1 VLNSYLLAFGLSA
14 MTEDK
19 TPPISVTGLR
29 ADDYSP
35 DAKNIIISLTTKYST
50 SDRKYSV
57 PLECFYDFI
66 VDLKR
71 LNALKSATAI
81 NTSSQLAVPPK
92 PENDLEPNRA
102 ISELE

>member
-1 VLNSYLLAFGLSA
+1 

-19 TPPISVTGLR
+19 TPPISVTALR

-35 DAKNIIISLTTKYST
+35 DAKNVIISLTTKYST

-71 LNALKSATAI
+71 LNALKSATPI
-81 NTSSQLAVPPK
+81 DTSGRPAVPSK
-92 PENDLEPNRA
+92 PEDELEPNRA
-102 ISELE
+102 ICELEGRLNIVGL